1 MIFSMKRM
9 TAIFQKDLKDLSKN
23 MYVGTSLILPFMLAL
38 FYRNMDVIS
47 IETHYL
53 IINLTFVVGLFVQS
67 AIIAEEKEKHT
78 LRGLMLSPAT
88 LPEILTGKSL
98 VSFLLTGVT
107 ILICVGILGYNPVS
121 TLLITIALII
131 SAFFYLALGTLIGL
145 VSRTVIEASVIMLPV
160 MFIFG
165 FGSLF
170 EILIEKY
177 PMLGFTTYL
186 PSVQL
191 VELANEVEVG
201 ARFVDIGLNLVII
214 FIWFIVAAL
223 ATVAVFKKREMD
235 D

>member
-47 IETHYL
+47 VETHYL
-53 IINLTFVVGLFVQS
+53 IINLTFVVVGLFVQS

-107 ILICVGILGYNPVS
+107 ILICVVILGYYHVS
-121 TLLITIALII
+121 PLLFTLELII
-131 SAFFYLALGTLIGL
+131 SVFFYLVYWTLIRL
-145 VSRTVIEASVIMLPV
+145 LSRSDICVSVV
-160 MFIFG
+160 
-165 FGSLF
+165 
-170 EILIEKY
+170 
-177 PMLGFTTYL
+177 
-186 PSVQL
+186 
-191 VELANEVEVG
+191 
-201 ARFVDIGLNLVII
+201 
-214 FIWFIVAAL
+214 
-223 ATVAVFKKREMD
+223 
-235 D
+235 